1 MAKKGGPKKGADKG
15 KQQVKKEG
23 KRLSALYNIS
33 GDSIERKNRNCP
45 KCGPGTFLGK
55 HKDRIVCGKCQ
66 YVEYV
71 KKEVKKEVTESK
83 DSESSDKPAET
94 KKE

>member
-66 YVEYV
+66 YVEFMSD
-71 KKEVKKEVTESK
+71 KKETVAEEDNKKET
-83 DSESSDKPAET
+83 DTPAEE
-94 KKE
+94 K